1 MCEEWI
7 RPFSDFLALARHDIY
22 RIVQKHAADFRRGL
36 RHENMRAWKAPHC
49 DRQRADVILMG
60 MRNQDRLNPPTS
72 DRLQMRQRILPGV
85 LWVHPA
91 IEQYPVTAD
100 LKIVRVRADLRAA
113 SEINEFQ
120 FLLLLVLVL
129 LLSEARIRARLFT
142 NS

>member
-1 MCEEWI
+1 MGEKRI
-7 RPFSDFLALARHDIY
+7 RRFSNLLALPGHHIDRV
-22 RIVQKHAADFRRGL
+22 VQKHAADFRRCL
-36 RHENMRAWKAPHC
+36 RHENTRAWKAPHR

-72 DRLQMRQRILPGV
+72 DRLQMRQRILAGV

-120 FLLLLVLVL
+120 
-129 LLSEARIRARLFT
+129 ER
-142 NS
+142 